1 MLSSSVGSVLGPAV
15 VAAGFRY
22 VALDLEGF
30 VTPEIH
36 QALLEAKARP
46 GSTAELQYVVDERW
60 FEDANVIGRIAGGH
74 RPEQAVVLVA
84 HWDAGG
90 LSEPDPDGVSIANAS
105 GLAVLLAVAE
115 ARSHDC
121 LDPECTVL
129 ACQALRALIAAI
141 DAALPEVT
149 DEGG

>member
-1 MLSSSVGSVLGPAV
+1 MSEPLARLRAV
-15 VAAGFRY
+15 
-22 VALDLEGF
+22 
-30 VTPEIH
+30 
-36 QALLEAKARP
+36 LEAASSP
-46 GSTAELQYVVDERW
+46 PWHTDEHPALPLVYAGEPDSIGYDVAELDGTNR
-60 FEDANVIGRIAGGH
+60 DADARAIAALGTLW
-74 RPEQAVVLVA
+74 PE
-84 HWDAGG
+84 
-90 LSEPDPDGVSIANAS
+90 
-105 GLAVLLAVAE
+105 LLAVAE